1 MVLLLNILI
10 KEVALA
16 TFLCILRYNRNVI
29 KIYESEVKFKH
40 SLLIKNKQSRL
51 VYNLFNTKI
60 IFVVKKE
67 LLIMYEVN
75 VMVYGPEG
83 EDLGYK
89 RYCSNDELE
98 QLLRTCDSSEI
109 EYKELKEARYSE
121 SMETCFCPYC
131 MRMEFMQGH
140 KEIYTCKD
148 CHNKYFVKL

>member
-1 MVLLLNILI
+1 
-10 KEVALA
+10 
-16 TFLCILRYNRNVI
+16 
-29 KIYESEVKFKH
+29 
-40 SLLIKNKQSRL
+40 
-51 VYNLFNTKI
+51 
-60 IFVVKKE
+60 
-67 LLIMYEVN
+67 MYEVN

-109 EYKELKEARYSE
+109 EYKELKEAKYSE

-148 CHNKYFVKL
+148 CHNKYFVKLWKKNILPAL

>member
-1 MVLLLNILI
+1 
-10 KEVALA
+10 
-16 TFLCILRYNRNVI
+16 
-29 KIYESEVKFKH
+29 
-40 SLLIKNKQSRL
+40 
-51 VYNLFNTKI
+51 
-60 IFVVKKE
+60 
-67 LLIMYEVN
+67 
-75 VMVYGPEG
+75 MVYGPEG

-89 RYCSNDELE
+89 RYCSN
-98 QLLRTCDSSEI
+98 

>member
-1 MVLLLNILI
+1 MALKHWNI
-10 KEVALA
+10 
-16 TFLCILRYNRNVI
+16 
-29 KIYESEVKFKH
+29 
-40 SLLIKNKQSRL
+40 Q
-51 VYNLFNTKI
+51 
-60 IFVVKKE
+60 

-109 EYKELKEARYSE
+109 EYKKLKEARYSE

-131 MRMEFMQGH
+131 MRMEFI
-140 KEIYTCKD
+140 KEGNIVCTCKE
-148 CHNKYFVKL
+148 CGRKYFIKL

>member
-1 MVLLLNILI
+1 
-10 KEVALA
+10 
-16 TFLCILRYNRNVI
+16 
-29 KIYESEVKFKH
+29 
-40 SLLIKNKQSRL
+40 
-51 VYNLFNTKI
+51 
-60 IFVVKKE
+60 
-67 LLIMYEVN
+67 MYEVN

-131 MRMEFMQGH
+131 MNAMIFGKNTINH
-140 KEIYTCKD
+140 
-148 CHNKYFVKL
+148 